1 MDQYSAESYG
11 DFLFSVY
18 LVIPLAMS
26 QPLAFRRALW
36 TEKSDILQ
44 LIRLTPEQIAPW
56 SVSRF
61 LDPPETDVSVL
72 MAYFKSVVEGVITKA
87 KNSLLY
93 VIAAGHIKQLL
104 SMMEE
109 DMEVELNRFKKFVEG
124 ELNKN
129 PCLLD
134 LLMQ

>member
-11 DFLFSVY
+11 DYLFSVY

-26 QPLAFRRALW
+26 QPLAYRRALW
-36 TEKSDILQ
+36 TDKSDILQ
-44 LIRLTPEQIAPW
+44 LIRLTPEHIAPW

-72 MAYFKSVVEGVITKA
+72 MAYFKSVAEGVVTKS
-87 KNSLLY
+87 KNDLLY
-93 VIAAGHIKQLL
+93 TIAAGHIKQLL
-104 SMMEE
+104 GRVDE
-109 DMEVELNRFKKFVEG
+109 DMEGELSRFKKFVEG
-124 ELNKN
+124 EFNKN
-129 PCLLD
+129 PILLD